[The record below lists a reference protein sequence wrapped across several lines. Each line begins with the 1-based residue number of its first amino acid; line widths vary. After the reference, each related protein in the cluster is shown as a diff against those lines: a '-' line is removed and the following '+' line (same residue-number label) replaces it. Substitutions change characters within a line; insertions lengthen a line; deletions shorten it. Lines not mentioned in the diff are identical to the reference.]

1 MTLLIFLVILSV
13 LILVHELGH
22 FLMAKR
28 AGILVEEFGFGLP
41 PRLWGKKIGET
52 VYSLNVLP
60 IGGFVK
66 LYGEDPVNLADSKD
80 GTSQDRAFFNQSKR
94 VRLGV
99 LIAGVVMN
107 FLLGA
112 VLFSVIY
119 SRLGIP
125 TKTET
130 VRVMDVVSSSP
141 AAEAGIKSGEVVVAV
156 GRKPIR
162 STERFIQVI
171 DANRGKEVEITL
183 GDGTE
188 GKYGRIVKVMPREH
202 PPEGE
207 GALGVAISA
216 IEMKQFPWWQ
226 MPMRGAVV
234 GVKEAFAWGVTIG
247 SGLIHMVSA
256 WIIEGRAPAD
266 VAGPV
271 GIFQLTGGVAQAGV
285 LAVLQFMGVLSINLA
300 VLNLLPLPAL
310 DGGRL
315 AFLAVEAVTRR
326 RIKPGIEKLIHAAGM
341 AVLLGL
347 MAVVTVN
354 DVVRLT
360 NAGSLW
366 GLLQKAWPF

>member
-1 MTLLIFLVILSV
+1 MTLLIFLLILSV
-13 LILVHELGH
+13 LVLVHELGH

-41 PRLWGKKIGET
+41 PRIWGKKIGET
-52 VYSLNVLP
+52 IYSVNWLP

-66 LYGEDPVNLADSKD
+66 LFGEDAEPVIS
-80 GTSQDRAFFNQSKR
+80 SQLSVNRAFFNQKKR
-94 VRLGV
+94 VRLAV

-107 FLLGA
+107 FGLGV

-130 VRVMDVVSSSP
+130 VRVMEVLADSP
-141 AAEAGIKSGEVVVAV
+141 AAQAGIKSGEVVVAV
-156 GRKPIR
+156 GREPIK
-162 STERFIQVI
+162 STERFIEVI
-171 DANRGKEVEITL
+171 EESRGKSVEITL
-183 GDGTE
+183 GDGTV
-188 GKYGRIVKVMPREH
+188 GKYGRIVTVVPREK

-207 GALGVAISA
+207 GALGVAISS
-216 IEMKQFPWWQ
+216 IQMKQFPWWQ
-226 MPMRGAVV
+226 MPIRGAVV
-234 GVKEAFAWGVTIG
+234 GMREAGAWGVTIG
-247 SGLIHMVSA
+247 SGLVHMVSRWVA
-256 WIIEGRAPAD
+256 EGRVPTD

-271 GIFQLTGGVAQAGV
+271 GIFQLTGGIAQAGL

-326 RIKPGIEKLIHAAGM
+326 RIKPGVEKLVHAAGM

-360 NAGSLW
+360 GAGSFV
-366 GLLQKAWPF
+366 GLVQRAWPF

>member
-1 MTLLIFLVILSV
+1 MTLLIFLLILSV
-13 LILVHELGH
+13 LVLVHELGH
-22 FLMAKR
+22 FLMAKK

-52 VYSLNVLP
+52 IYSINWLP

-66 LYGEDPVNLADSKD
+66 LYGEDHSELENPVR
-80 GTSQDRAFFNQSKR
+80 TFFGQNKL
-94 VRLGV
+94 VRFLV
-99 LIAGVVMN
+99 LVAGVAMN
-107 FLLGA
+107 FLLG
-112 VLFSVIY
+112 VVVFSIIY

-125 TKTET
+125 TQTET
-130 VRVMDVVSSSP
+130 VRVMDVVPASP
-141 AAEAGIKSGEVVVAV
+141 AGKAGFKPGEVVMAAA
-156 GRKPIR
+156 REPIR
-162 STERFIQVI
+162 STDRFIEVI

-207 GALGVAISA
+207 GALGVAISSV
-216 IEMKQFPWWQ
+216 EMKQFPWWQ
-226 MPMRGAVV
+226 MPMRGAAV

-247 SGLIHMVSA
+247 SGLAHMVSR
-256 WIIEGRAPAD
+256 WVVEGRAPSD

-315 AFLAVEAVTRR
+315 AFLAVETVTRR
-326 RIKPGIEKLIHAAGM
+326 RIKPGVEKLIHAAGM
-341 AVLLGL
+341 IALLGL

-360 NAGSLW
+360 GTGSLW
-366 GLLQKAWPF
+366 GLAQKAWPF